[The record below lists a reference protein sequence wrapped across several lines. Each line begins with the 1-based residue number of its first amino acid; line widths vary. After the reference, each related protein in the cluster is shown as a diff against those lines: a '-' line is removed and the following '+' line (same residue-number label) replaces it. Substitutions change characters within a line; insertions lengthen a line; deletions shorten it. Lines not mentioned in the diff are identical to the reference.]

1 MCFHYSLTQKMAA
14 VEAELRVVWDDAEW
28 QPVYHADA
36 FTFLKMPAITMEAP
50 SKVQLFHW
58 GLIPQWVKTSA
69 DADKLKA
76 QTLNARSETV
86 FEKPSFRNSINRKRC
101 LIPADGFFEWMDH
114 HGKKYPHY
122 IYLQSQRIFCF
133 AGIYA
138 DWTDKTTGEL
148 ISTFSILTTEA
159 NPMMARIHNLK
170 KRMPVILEPTSYEIW
185 LDKDLSVEKMQF
197 LMQPYVSADMQAHT
211 ISKLITSRRENS
223 NVPAVTEAFS
233 YPELQR

>member
-1 MCFHYSLTQKMAA
+1 MAA
-14 VEAELRVVWDDAEW
+14 IEAELRVVWDDAEW

-36 FTFLKMPAITMEAP
+36 FTFLKMPVITMDAP

-58 GLIPQWVKTSA
+58 GLIPHWVKNA
-69 DADKLKA
+69 EDANKLKA

-86 FEKPSFRNSINRKRC
+86 FEKPSFRTAINRQRC
-101 LIPADGFFEWMDH
+101 LIPTDGFFEWMDQG
-114 HGKKYPHY
+114 GKKYPHH
-122 IYLQSQRIFCF
+122 IYLSSHRIFCF
-133 AGIYA
+133 AGIYST
-138 DWTDKTTGEL
+138 WTDKTTGEL

-170 KRMPVILEPTSYEIW
+170 KRMPVILNPESYEVW
-185 LDKDLSVEKMQF
+185 LDNALSVAKMQT
-197 LMQPYVSADMQAHT
+197 LMRPYSSEDMQAHT

-223 NVPAVTEAFS
+223 NVPAVTEPFS